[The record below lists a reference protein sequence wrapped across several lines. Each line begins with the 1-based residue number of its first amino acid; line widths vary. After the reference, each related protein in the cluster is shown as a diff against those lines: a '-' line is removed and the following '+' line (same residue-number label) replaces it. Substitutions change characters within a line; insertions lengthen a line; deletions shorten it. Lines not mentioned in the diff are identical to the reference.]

1 MFKVKPI
8 VLSSDERT
16 ELERRIRGHTTSFRD
31 RRRAQVILLC
41 AEGVSLHQIGERVDM
56 NEHQVTLWR
65 RRFLA
70 SRLEGL
76 VDAPRPGRPRRFGHD
91 ERLKMAAIAT
101 SAKDPGDP
109 VVTWTC
115 VEVTERL
122 RAQEKLDISVSQ
134 VWRILDAMDI
144 DLTKVRGWINRRDDP
159 DFWHRVRDVCGLY
172 LNPPTSAIVLSVDEK
187 TGIQAKSRIHPDHPP
202 RQGRARR
209 REFEYK
215 RHGVAKLVAALDVA
229 TGQVVA
235 EAIER
240 NDAVTFIAFLES
252 LDTAIDPRLDIEIIL
267 DNGSSH
273 IAKATKAWFE
283 AHPRWHPHYTPKHAS
298 WVNQIELFF
307 SILQRK
313 VVRNGDFPTLD
324 DLVNKLMTFIT
335 DYDQTAHPFKWT
347 YAADPLKIA

>member
-1 MFKVKPI
+1 MFKVEPI
-8 VLSSDERT
+8 VLSDDERA
-16 ELERRIRGHTTSFRD
+16 ELEARVRAHTTPFRD

-41 AEGVSLHQIGERVDM
+41 AERISLHQIGERVDM

-65 RRFLA
+65 RRFIA
-70 SRLEGL
+70 QRLEGL

-101 SAKDPGDP
+101 SAKDPDDP
-109 VVTWTC
+109 VTTWSC
-115 VEVTERL
+115 VDVAERL
-122 RAQEKLDISVSQ
+122 RAEGIEISVSQ

-144 DLTKVRGWINRRDDP
+144 DLTKVRGWINRRNDP
-159 DFWHRVRDVCGLY
+159 DFWDRVRDVCGLY

-187 TGIQAKSRIHPDHPP
+187 TGIQAKCRIHPDQPP
-202 RQGRARR
+202 EPGQARR
-209 REFEYK
+209 REFEYR
-215 RHGVAKLVAALDVA
+215 RHGVAKLMAALDVG

-235 EAIER
+235 EPIER
-240 NDAVTFIAFLES
+240 NDAITFIAFLES
-252 LDTAIDPRLDIEIIL
+252 LDASINPRFDIEIIL

-273 IAKATKAWFE
+273 VAKATKSWFE

-313 VVRNGDFPTLD
+313 VIRNGDFPTLN
-324 DLVNKLMTFIT
+324 DLVTKLMAFIT
-335 DYDQTAHPFKWT
+335 DYDQTARPFKWT